1 MFKKIATAATV
12 TAALFVATQ
21 AQAGSDTSD
30 TLKIN
35 GTVSSVCTVS
45 IEDMSQTLNLVQGAN
60 KTVVGKI
67 TETCNAASG
76 YTIRI
81 ASANAGKLVNAANGN
96 AKVDYTVDYDNRQNA
111 QLNSELVQNYGNQQ
125 AYGAVKELKVS
136 VSGNANRVAGAYAD
150 TLTVTIAAN

>member
-21 AQAGSDTSD
+21 AQAGSDTSS

-136 VSGNANRVAGAYAD
+136 VQGNANRVAGAYAD

>member
-1 MFKKIATAATV
+1 MFKQIATAATV

>member
-1 MFKKIATAATV
+1 MFKNFATAAAV
-12 TAALFVATQ
+12 TAAFLVASQ
-21 AQAGSDTSD
+21 AHAGSGTSD

-35 GTVSSVCTVS
+35 GTVAAVCTVS
-45 IEDMSQTLNLVQGAN
+45 VEDMNQSLNLVSGAN

-96 AKVDYTVDYDNRQNA
+96 AKVDYTVDYDSRQNA
-111 QLNSELVQNYGNQQ
+111 QLNSELVQNYGNTQ
-125 AYGAVKELKVS
+125 AYGTVKDLKVS
-136 VSGNANRVAGAYAD
+136 VPGNANRVAGAYAD
-150 TLTVTIAAN
+150 TITVTIAAN

>member
-1 MFKKIATAATV
+1 MFKQIAAAATV
-12 TAALFVATQ
+12 TAALMVASQ
-21 AQAGSDTSD
+21 AQAGSNTSD

-35 GTVSSVCTVS
+35 GTVAAVCTVS
-45 IEDMSQTLNLVQGAN
+45 VEDMSQTLNLVAGAN

-81 ASANAGKLVNAANGN
+81 ASANAGKLVNSANGN
-96 AKVDYTVDYDNRQNA
+96 AKVDYTIDYDNRQNA

-125 AYGAVKELKVS
+125 AYGTVKDLKVS
-136 VSGNANRVAGAYAD
+136 VTGNANRVAGAYAD
-150 TLTVTIAAN
+150 TITVTIAAN

>member
-1 MFKKIATAATV
+1 MFKKIAAAATV

-21 AQAGSDTSD
+21 AHAGNTSD

-35 GTVSSVCTVS
+35 GTVASVCTVS
-45 IEDMSQTLNLVQGAN
+45 VEDLNQSLNLVSGAN

-96 AKVDYTVDYDNRQNA
+96 AKVDYTVDYDSRQNA
-111 QLNSELVQNYGNQQ
+111 QLNSELVQNYGNTQ
-125 AYGAVKELKVS
+125 AYGTVKDLKVS
-136 VSGNANRVAGAYAD
+136 VTGNANRVAGAYAD
-150 TLTVTIAAN
+150 TITVTIAAN

>member
-1 MFKKIATAATV
+1 MFKKIAAAATV
-12 TAALFVATQ
+12 TAALMVAGQ
-21 AQAGSDTSD
+21 AHAGNTSD

-35 GTVSSVCTVS
+35 GTVASVCTVS
-45 IEDMSQTLNLVQGAN
+45 VEDLNQSLNLVSGAN

-111 QLNSELVQNYGNQQ
+111 QLNSELVQNYGNTQ
-125 AYGAVKELKVS
+125 AYGTVKDLKVS
-136 VSGNANRVAGAYAD
+136 VTGNANRVAGAYAD
-150 TLTVTIAAN
+150 TITVTIAAN